1 MAQAVT
7 APLTQNILRDGL
19 ILPRTPDPAAMVI
32 FGASGDLTARKLMPA
47 LYNLALNR
55 YLPSGFSVIGVADTA
70 ISEDEF
76 RSRVADAVQKFS
88 RTQPV
93 DRAVWQSVAEGI
105 SYVRMPFDDDGDGYR
120 RLAAELDRLD
130 RERGTNGNRVFYLAT
145 APQFFSVIIDRLGAS
160 GIAKT
165 GEGWKRVVI
174 EKPFGNDLKSA
185 QALNQAIHAVFTEQQ
200 IYRIDHYLGKETV
213 QNVLVFRF
221 ANGIFEP
228 IWNRRYVDHV
238 QITVAED
245 IGIER
250 RGKYYE
256 GSGALRDIFQNHL
269 MQLLSIAAME
279 APPNFDADSVRD
291 EKVKVLKSIHPIDVA
306 TDVVR
311 GQYGPGWV
319 GGQEVPGYRQELNV
333 SPTSNTETFV
343 AVRLKIDNWRWA
355 DTPFYLRTGKRL
367 PSRAS
372 EIAIQF
378 KNPPHL
384 PFAKTAVE
392 ELTPNW
398 LVMRI
403 QPHEGASLKIAAK
416 IPGPVMRL
424 RTVNMDF
431 FYGSSFMVESPDAY
445 ERLVLD
451 CLLGDATLF
460 AREDEVERAWA
471 LVDRIEAGW
480 ASQPPPP
487 FPSYGAGD
495 GHEPEP
501 QGAHRSHLCRC
512 ARHPGRAGPGAL
524 GPARGRRG
532 ERGGPARGGGS
543 PRQCLQPDRRGWKRT
558 RTGRDLECS
567 RPSLRHEP
575 LANADSARPAHSRSG
590 QTRGRGVR
598 PGADRERPP
607 SHDRTRAA
615 SCARRARSPPRQP
628 SGAIVDSRSA
638 GDSLV
643 AGTAR
648 IR

>member
-1 MAQAVT
+1 MAQAV
-7 APLTQNILRDGL
+7 APTLTQNVLRDGL

-32 FGASGDLTARKLMPA
+32 FGASGDLTARKLIPA

-70 ISEDEF
+70 LSEDEF
-76 RSRVADAVQKFS
+76 RARMEQAVQKFS

-93 DRAVWQSVAEGI
+93 DRAVWQSLADGI
-105 SYVRMPFDDDGDGYR
+105 SFVRMPFDDQGDGYG
-120 RLAAELDRLD
+120 RLAAELDRVD
-130 RERGTNGNRVFYLAT
+130 RERGTNGNRIFYLAT
-145 APQFFSVIIDRLGAS
+145 APQFFSVIIDRLGSS
-160 GIAKT
+160 GVAKA
-165 GEGWKRVVI
+165 GQGWKRVVV
-174 EKPFGNDLKSA
+174 EKPFGHDLNSA
-185 QALNQAIHAVFTEQQ
+185 QELNRAIHTVFTEQQ
-200 IYRIDHYLGKETV
+200 IFRIDHYLGKETV

-256 GSGALRDIFQNHL
+256 TAGALRDIFQNHL
-269 MQLLSIAAME
+269 LQLLSIAAME

-306 TDVVR
+306 NDVVR

-319 GGQEVPGYRQELNV
+319 AGQEVPGYRQELNV
-333 SPTSNTETFV
+333 AATSTMETFV

-384 PFAKTAVE
+384 PFAKTAVQ
-392 ELTPNW
+392 ELTPNV

-431 FYGSSFMVESPDAY
+431 FYGSSFLVESPDAY

-451 CLLGDATLF
+451 CMLGDATLF

-471 LVDRIEAGW
+471 LADTIEAGW
-480 ASQPPPP
+480 ASQPPAPV
-487 FPSYGAGD
+487 PSYAAGTW
-495 GHEPEP
+495 
-501 QGAHRSHLCRC
+501 
-512 ARHPGRAGPGAL
+512 
-524 GPARGRRG
+524 GPAQADALIERDGRRW
-532 ERGGPARGGGS
+532 
-543 PRQCLQPDRRGWKRT
+543 RR
-558 RTGRDLECS
+558 
-567 RPSLRHEP
+567 P
-575 LANADSARPAHSRSG
+575 
-590 QTRGRGVR
+590 
-598 PGADRERPP
+598 
-607 SHDRTRAA
+607 
-615 SCARRARSPPRQP
+615 
-628 SGAIVDSRSA
+628 
-638 GDSLV
+638 
-643 AGTAR
+643 
-648 IR
+648 

>member
-7 APLTQNILRDGL
+7 APLTQNLLRDGL

-70 ISEDEF
+70 LTEDEF
-76 RSRVADAVQKFS
+76 RAHMEQAVQKFS

-93 DRAVWQSVAEGI
+93 DRAVWQSLAEGI
-105 SYVRMPFDDDGDGYR
+105 SYVRMPFDDESGYG
-120 RLAAELDRLD
+120 RLAAELDRVD
-130 RERGTNGNRVFYLAT
+130 RERGTAGNRVFYLAT
-145 APQFFSVIIDRLGAS
+145 APQFFSVIIDRLGSS
-160 GIAKT
+160 GIAKA

-185 QALNQAIHAVFTEQQ
+185 QALNQAIHSVFTEQQ

-256 GSGALRDIFQNHL
+256 TAGALRDIFQNHL

-291 EKVKVLKSIHPIDVA
+291 EKVKVLKSIHPIDVNN
-306 TDVVR
+306 DVVR

-319 GGQEVPGYRQELNV
+319 GGQQVPGYRQEMNV
-333 SPTSNTETFV
+333 SPTSTTETFV

-384 PFAKTAVE
+384 PFAKTAVQ
-392 ELTPNW
+392 ELTPNV

-487 FPSYGAGD
+487 FPNYAAGTW
-495 GHEPEP
+495 GPPE
-501 QGAHRSHLCRC
+501 AD
-512 ARHPGRAGPGAL
+512 AL
-524 GPARGRRG
+524 VEQDGRRW
-532 ERGGPARGGGS
+532 
-543 PRQCLQPDRRGWKRT
+543 RR
-558 RTGRDLECS
+558 
-567 RPSLRHEP
+567 P
-575 LANADSARPAHSRSG
+575 
-590 QTRGRGVR
+590 
-598 PGADRERPP
+598 
-607 SHDRTRAA
+607 
-615 SCARRARSPPRQP
+615 
-628 SGAIVDSRSA
+628 
-638 GDSLV
+638 
-643 AGTAR
+643 
-648 IR
+648 

>member
-1 MAQAVT
+1 MAQAT
-7 APLTQNILRDGL
+7 TTLTQNILRDGL
-19 ILPRTPDPAAMVI
+19 ILPRTPDPAVMVI

-55 YLPSGFSVIGVADTA
+55 YLPSGFSVIGVADTHY
-70 ISEDEF
+70 SEAEF
-76 RSRVADAVQKFS
+76 RNAMGEAVRKYS

-93 DRAVWQSVAEGI
+93 DHSVWQSFAEGLTYQ
-105 SYVRMPFDDDGDGYR
+105 SMMFDDAAAYG
-120 RLAAELDRLD
+120 RLGAMLEQLD
-130 RERGTNGNRVFYLAT
+130 RERGTNGNRVFYFAT
-145 APQFFSVIIDRLGAS
+145 LPQFFPVIVDQLGSS
-160 GIAKT
+160 GIAKA
-165 GEGWKRVVI
+165 GEGWKRVIV
-174 EKPFGNDLKSA
+174 EKPFGHDLQSA
-185 QALNQAIHAVFTEQQ
+185 RALNQAIHAVFAESQV
-200 IYRIDHYLGKETV
+200 YRIDHYLGKETA
-213 QNVLVFRF
+213 QNVRVFRF

-228 IWNRRYVDHV
+228 IWNRRYVDHI

-256 GSGALRDIFQNHL
+256 HAGALRDIFQNHL
-269 MQLLSIAAME
+269 LQLLSIALME

-306 TDVVR
+306 KDVVR

-319 GGQEVPGYRQELNV
+319 GGQEVPGYRQEMNV

-384 PFAKTAVE
+384 PFVKTAVE
-392 ELTPNW
+392 ELTPHW

-445 ERLVLD
+445 
-451 CLLGDATLF
+451 
-460 AREDEVERAWA
+460 
-471 LVDRIEAGW
+471 
-480 ASQPPPP
+480 
-487 FPSYGAGD
+487 
-495 GHEPEP
+495 
-501 QGAHRSHLCRC
+501 
-512 ARHPGRAGPGAL
+512 
-524 GPARGRRG
+524 
-532 ERGGPARGGGS
+532 
-543 PRQCLQPDRRGWKRT
+543 
-558 RTGRDLECS
+558 
-567 RPSLRHEP
+567 
-575 LANADSARPAHSRSG
+575 
-590 QTRGRGVR
+590 
-598 PGADRERPP
+598 
-607 SHDRTRAA
+607 
-615 SCARRARSPPRQP
+615 
-628 SGAIVDSRSA
+628 
-638 GDSLV
+638 
-643 AGTAR
+643 
-648 IR
+648 

>member
-1 MAQAVT
+1 MAAT
-7 APLTQNILRDGL
+7 IGRDSEAEYAGKSAGPCVFVL
-19 ILPRTPDPAAMVI
+19 
-32 FGASGDLTARKLMPA
+32 FGAAGDLTKRKLVPA
-47 LYNLALNR
+47 LLNLVRAKL
-55 YLPSGFSVIGVADTA
+55 LPDNFAVLGVSVDDL
-70 ISEDEF
+70 SLEDFRNQITEF
-76 RSRVADAVQKFS
+76 LQTTDDAREDLEWFRQRLFYERGDFADANTFS
-88 RTQPV
+88 K
-93 DRAVWQSVAEGI
+93 
-105 SYVRMPFDDDGDGYR
+105 
-120 RLAAELDRLD
+120 L
-130 RERGTNGNRVFYLAT
+130 RERLSAVDLERHTEGNYLFYLAT
-145 APQFFSVIIDRLGAS
+145 APKFFAHIVQQR
-160 GIAKT
+160 AKA
-165 GEGWKRVVI
+165 GLSRQENGRWRRVVI
-174 EKPFGNDLKSA
+174 EKPFGHDLDSA
-185 QALNQAIHAVFTEQQ
+185 RALNRDIKNVLQENQ

-256 GSGALRDIFQNHL
+256 TAGALRDIFQNHL
-269 MQLLSIAAME
+269 MQLVSIAAME

-306 TDVVR
+306 NDVVR

-319 GGQEVPGYRQELNV
+319 GGQQVPGYRQELNV

-355 DTPFYLRTGKRL
+355 DTPVYLRTGNRL

-384 PFAKTAVE
+384 PFAKTAVQ
-392 ELTPNW
+392 ELTPNV

-451 CLLGDATLF
+451 CMLGDATLF
-460 AREDEVERAWA
+460 AREDEVERAWG
-471 LVDRIEAGW
+471 LVDRIEGGW
-480 ASQPPPP
+480 ASQPPPV
-487 FPSYGAGD
+487 FPNYDAGTW
-495 GHEPEP
+495 GPPE
-501 QGAHRSHLCRC
+501 AD
-512 ARHPGRAGPGAL
+512 AL
-524 GPARGRRG
+524 IERDGRRW
-532 ERGGPARGGGS
+532 
-543 PRQCLQPDRRGWKRT
+543 RR
-558 RTGRDLECS
+558 
-567 RPSLRHEP
+567 P
-575 LANADSARPAHSRSG
+575 
-590 QTRGRGVR
+590 
-598 PGADRERPP
+598 
-607 SHDRTRAA
+607 
-615 SCARRARSPPRQP
+615 
-628 SGAIVDSRSA
+628 
-638 GDSLV
+638 
-643 AGTAR
+643 
-648 IR
+648 